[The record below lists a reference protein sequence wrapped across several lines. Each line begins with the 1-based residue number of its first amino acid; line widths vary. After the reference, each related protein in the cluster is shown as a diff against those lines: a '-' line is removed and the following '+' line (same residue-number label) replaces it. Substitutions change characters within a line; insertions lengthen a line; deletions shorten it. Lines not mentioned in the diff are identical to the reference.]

1 LSPFYV
7 VNLSRSVLVLC
18 SFSIR
23 ILFSSAEVLVFLIWF
38 LTPTAEFRARTK
50 VFVSCLRVL
59 VTALLLILSA
69 ALDQEWLSSISTV
82 PVSAKGLVLLQLRCC
97 QLFVCFLGFWAPF
110 FFHLPDQTCSSFLWP
125 APRLG
130 VSGHW
135 FSLCTNQEH
144 VPRFSH
150 QTRSSREPK
159 GQQIH
164 SRSFPAWFLVFA
176 KV

>member
-1 LSPFYV
+1 
-7 VNLSRSVLVLC
+7 VLW

-38 LTPTAEFRARTK
+38 LTPTAEFHARAK
-50 VFVSCLRVL
+50 VLHLFVSCLRVL
-59 VTALLLILSA
+59 VTALLLILSG

-82 PVSAKGLVLLQLRCC
+82 PVSAQGLVLQLRCC

-144 VPRFSH
+144 VARFSYR
-150 QTRSSREPK
+150 TRSSRVPK
-159 GQQIH
+159 GQQIC

-176 KV
+176 VRAAPRFDLSR

>member
-1 LSPFYV
+1 LFKLNRKNLFLGPFYV

-50 VFVSCLRVL
+50 VLHLFVSCLRVL

-97 QLFVCFLGFWAPF
+97 QLCLLPWFLGAVF
-110 FFHLPDQTCSSFLWP
+110 LPSAGPDVL
-125 APRLG
+125 
-130 VSGHW
+130 
-135 FSLCTNQEH
+135 
-144 VPRFSH
+144 
-150 QTRSSREPK
+150 
-159 GQQIH
+159 
-164 SRSFPAWFLVFA
+164 
-176 KV
+176 